1 MGLLGARRFLLK
13 GQPPGGEAEG
23 KKKEKEEEKIKRAK
37 SCV

>member
-13 GQPPGGEAEG
+13 GQLPGREEEE